1 MPVSPIALGVIASSI
16 HKSSGPPPPPGAK
29 RYHAIQMASRSTAPL
44 NFTASEIIFAET
56 LGGPNVAIGT
66 GSYSAFENNGNAGNA
81 FDGSNLT
88 KWTSRTAAISSWIM
102 WDTGVGNEVEIVE
115 FGYRAPSSASR
126 TPDELQYAVSDDGIN
141 WTVVARYTGLSWAS
155 SEEKRFSLTNVP
167 PRQDFGSHR
176 YWGVRAKAVPSGD
189 YFECANL
196 YLREDPFGP
205 DATASGGTAGADSQ
219 LSATYSADKAFDNS
233 VSTRYSSAQLQAID
247 GKLWWDFGAGNEK
260 SINQI
265 GWQAGMSG
273 TANNPTEFE
282 VIYSDNGI
290 DWTTAATVTTPRD
303 WGFMIYRFFDFFV

>member
-1 MPVSPIALGVIASSI
+1 MPVSHIALGVIASSI
-16 HKSSGPPPPPGAK
+16 YKSSGPPPPPGAK
-29 RYHAIQMASRSTAPL
+29 RYHAIQMAARNTTPF
-44 NFTASEIIFAET
+44 NFRAREIVFAES

-66 GSYSAFENNGNAGNA
+66 GSYSDFDDRGYAPNA
-81 FDGSNLT
+81 FDGSSQT
-88 KWTSRTAAISSWIM
+88 SWVSRTAAISSWIM

-115 FGYRAPSSASR
+115 FGYRSTSSSD

-155 SEEKRFSLTNVP
+155 NEEKRFSLTNLP

-176 YWGVRAKAVPSGD
+176 YWGVRAKAVPSGE

-219 LSATYSADKAFDNS
+219 SSATYSAAKAFDNN
-233 VSTRYSSAQLQAID
+233 VSTRYSSAHLQALD

-260 SINQI
+260 RINQI

-290 DWTTAATVTTPRD
+290 DWTTATTVTTPRD
-303 WGFMIYRFFDFFV
+303 WGFMIYGFFDFFV